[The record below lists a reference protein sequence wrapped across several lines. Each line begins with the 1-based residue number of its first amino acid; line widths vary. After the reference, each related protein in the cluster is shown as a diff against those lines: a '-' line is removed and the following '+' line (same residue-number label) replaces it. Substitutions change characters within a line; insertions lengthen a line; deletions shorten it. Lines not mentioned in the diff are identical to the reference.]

1 MVVFK
6 CPSCSEKLFDPSLS
20 DVRLHL
26 NSHKLFGQLQHP
38 IACGIANCR
47 SSLQTVST
55 YVKHFES
62 IHLKR
67 TKKLLDPIFEP
78 NPPVTTPSPP
88 SFNYEFTNCATS
100 LVSEPEAE
108 NPPFVQTLP
117 SFSESMICLQDC
129 LKIEITNIL
138 IDLRSA
144 GNIPLKVSVD
154 VMKYL
159 SNCVDLIV
167 EKTSAALEVELN
179 SYENDGLNK
188 EVIVNMLQSFNSIKS
203 VVPSMGGSEHRIRK
217 TCDLNP
223 RFVLPEPLPLGSR
236 SETVLT
242 TVNGQ
247 SKVRIVTRSNNAQYV
262 SIERTLRAEMLD
274 PITRNIILKKPV
286 IKDGL
291 YESFHS
297 GSRCSKQPCEFCDPS
312 KNVVVIQIFF
322 DGLGITNFA
331 RDAAKLHNS
340 GMFYFSVLNL
350 PPRFNAALSNI
361 HLIAMCNT
369 LDMKNGGLDIIAEK
383 IVTECNRLSTV
394 GMVIDTDD
402 GPITV
407 FAKVAQFT
415 GDNLGLNQ
423 IFGFIESF
431 SADYCCLLCY
441 ATREDMRTFQKESD
455 FQLRTRTE
463 YEADV
468 SQLSNLPPGKNH
480 CRGVKAASIFNDLI
494 DFHICDNW
502 VNDAMHTVIEGVDPH
517 VTGNVLYSI
526 SKLDSNVTFDS
537 FNREMSVVFNGL
549 IVDRHNKPFM
559 LNTFSDLDKGMSPKQ
574 SSAQQTVLSRYV
586 PLILFKLVKNK
597 ECYIYIK
604 LLLMLQ
610 KIKDLIF
617 APQLNE
623 ELLHVLADLID
634 EFISLFKNL
643 YPDSPIRPKLHFLV
657 HYPSIIRK
665 NGPARTFWCMNYE
678 RMNGAVKVP
687 SHVMKNFKDP
697 QKTLAYRRQ
706 CAALRSRLERSNNR
720 NFVSISKSYVEAICD
735 IGLEWADNYSY
746 YAKDFESDSVIVSN
760 KVILNGTQ
768 YRNGMLVILADV
780 TDSFIF
786 GEIEFIV
793 CEDAGKP
800 LLFVTIFD
808 TIEFHELSFCYK
820 ICQRIPSQARLC
832 EIENLLDP
840 LPLDLITI
848 NEENFVRLKYNVM
861 RNNVSLSF
869 K

>member
-1 MVVFK
+1 
-6 CPSCSEKLFDPSLS
+6 
-20 DVRLHL
+20 
-26 NSHKLFGQLQHP
+26 
-38 IACGIANCR
+38 
-47 SSLQTVST
+47 
-55 YVKHFES
+55 
-62 IHLKR
+62 
-67 TKKLLDPIFEP
+67 
-78 NPPVTTPSPP
+78 
-88 SFNYEFTNCATS
+88 
-100 LVSEPEAE
+100 
-108 NPPFVQTLP
+108 
-117 SFSESMICLQDC
+117 MICLQDC

-274 PITRNIILKKPV
+274 PITRNIMLKKPV

-291 YESFHS
+291 YDSFHS
-297 GSRCSKQPCEFCDPS
+297 GSRCNKQPCEFCDPS

-383 IVTECNRLSTV
+383 IVTDCNRLSTV

-517 VTGNVLYSI
+517 VTGNVL
-526 SKLDSNVTFDS
+526 LTA
-537 FNREMSVVFNGL
+537 L
-549 IVDRHNKPFM
+549 IGKCLLCLM
-559 LNTFSDLDKGMSPKQ
+559 
-574 SSAQQTVLSRYV
+574 A
-586 PLILFKLVKNK
+586 
-597 ECYIYIK
+597 
-604 LLLMLQ
+604 LLLT
-610 KIKDLIF
+610 
-617 APQLNE
+617 A
-623 ELLHVLADLID
+623 
-634 EFISLFKNL
+634 
-643 YPDSPIRPKLHFLV
+643 
-657 HYPSIIRK
+657 
-665 NGPARTFWCMNYE
+665 T
-678 RMNGAVKVP
+678 
-687 SHVMKNFKDP
+687 
-697 QKTLAYRRQ
+697 T
-706 CAALRSRLERSNNR
+706 
-720 NFVSISKSYVEAICD
+720 
-735 IGLEWADNYSY
+735 
-746 YAKDFESDSVIVSN
+746 
-760 KVILNGTQ
+760 
-768 YRNGMLVILADV
+768 
-780 TDSFIF
+780 
-786 GEIEFIV
+786 
-793 CEDAGKP
+793 
-800 LLFVTIFD
+800 
-808 TIEFHELSFCYK
+808 
-820 ICQRIPSQARLC
+820 
-832 EIENLLDP
+832 NLLC
-840 LPLDLITI
+840 
-848 NEENFVRLKYNVM
+848 
-861 RNNVSLSF
+861 
-869 K
+869 